1 LIKKYIATALQVVG
15 CAILT
20 AGIATFSTVIAVLFA
35 GSVILLF
42 GLAVERS
49 E

>member
-1 LIKKYIATALQVVG
+1 MKTYIATALQVIG

-20 AGIATFSTVIAVLFA
+20 AGIATFSTIGAVLFA